1 MASSGG
7 TGRIGWVVIAAVAA
21 ALVVTI
27 GRAGADAPNGSGGNA
42 ATFTGSAM
50 IGPLLAADSDAHS
63 CTASVVDSPGHN
75 LIMTAAHCV
84 QGTGAGMRFIP
95 KYQQSSAPYGA
106 WVVHAVYVD
115 PQWQTNQNP
124 LRDWAFLAVT
134 PHTSQGATV
143 NIQDLTSAFRLGFKW
158 HSGDSVTVSGYYKG
172 ANGPTTCTDQLS
184 QHNQYAEFKCEG
196 FGAGIRRAAAQ
207 RTVRLSANRRRH
219 RWAPGRR
226 LHRRR
231 LVRLAA
237 GVAVVPDLLAGRV
250 WRAVRPGADAGQGAL
265 LSESDRQQLAATF
278 DTAAELY
285 DSVRPGFAEAAVDWV
300 LPEATGPVLDSP
312 LAPASSPPRWWHG
325 LEVVAADPAPN
336 MLAVL
341 RRRL

>member
-21 ALVVTI
+21 ALVVMI
-27 GRAGADAPNGSGGNA
+27 GRAGADAPNGSGGSA

-50 IGPLLAADSDAHS
+50 IGPLFAADSDAHS

-106 WVVHAVYVD
+106 WIVHAVYVD
-115 PQWQTNQNP
+115 PQWQANQNP

-143 NIQDLTSAFRLGFKW
+143 NIQDVTSAFRLGFKW
-158 HSGDSVTVSGYYKG
+158 HSGESVTVSGYYRA

-196 FGAGIRRAAAQ
+196 FGAGMSGAPLLSGPDGYQQIVGVIGGLQGGGCTDDVSYASQLGWPLYLTYLRAA
-207 RTVRLSANRRRH
+207 SG
-219 RWAPGRR
+219 APSDQ
-226 LHRRR
+226 
-231 LVRLAA
+231 A
-237 GVAVVPDLLAGRV
+237 PT
-250 WRAVRPGADAGQGAL
+250 PGK
-265 LSESDRQQLAATF
+265 
-278 DTAAELY
+278 
-285 DSVRPGFAEAAVDWV
+285 V
-300 LPEATGPVLDSP
+300 
-312 LAPASSPPRWWHG
+312 HC
-325 LEVVAADPAPN
+325 
-336 MLAVL
+336 
-341 RRRL
+341 